1 MVQIAIDVSNL
12 HGNRTFPSMLPA
24 WMVVLDTTLGA
35 RQAFYKAP
43 RNSDRPLSDEN
54 TFTKNDFWNLLSCKP
69 SQPLAVSNLTILYY
83 FCFFVWVCERVWC
96 LCLCLYF
103 FVFLFVVL
111 LFWVTWLGE
120 YMTPESGTFFS
131 HEQGRSLT
139 VSFLNHQD
147 VG

>member
-1 MVQIAIDVSNL
+1 MVQISIDVANL

-43 RNSDRPLSDEN
+43 RNSDRALADEN

-69 SQPLAVSNLTILYY
+69 SQPLAVSNLTIL
-83 FCFFVWVCERVWC
+83 
-96 LCLCLYF
+96 CLCLYF

-111 LFWVTWLGE
+111 LFWVTWLGD